1 MVYKTGKEFETLI
14 DSHGPDH
21 VQHLMQKVINA
32 LEQLERLASEK
43 DKENSAVD
51 SLQTMV
57 EHLEVEENK
66 KQEDVINLNVN
77 PTSSNQEF
85 DNLFEGLFGEDSKTL
100 AKTDK
105 HFTCIQ

>member
-1 MVYKTGKEFETLI
+1 
-14 DSHGPDH
+14 
-21 VQHLMQKVINA
+21 MQKVINA

-66 KQEDVINLNVN
+66 KQEERQRNARVSIVWIVEYLLMNR
-77 PTSSNQEF
+77 F
-85 DNLFEGLFGEDSKTL
+85 
-100 AKTDK
+100 
-105 HFTCIQ
+105 

>member
-1 MVYKTGKEFETLI
+1 MISKTGKEFETLI

-66 KQEDVINLNVN
+66 KQEERQRNARVRIVLIIKYLLMNK
-77 PTSSNQEF
+77 F
-85 DNLFEGLFGEDSKTL
+85 
-100 AKTDK
+100 
-105 HFTCIQ
+105 

>member
-1 MVYKTGKEFETLI
+1 
-14 DSHGPDH
+14 
-21 VQHLMQKVINA
+21 MQKVINA

-66 KQEDVINLNVN
+66 KQEERQRNARVSRVWIMNYLPWNR
-77 PTSSNQEF
+77 F
-85 DNLFEGLFGEDSKTL
+85 
-100 AKTDK
+100 
-105 HFTCIQ
+105 

>member
-1 MVYKTGKEFETLI
+1 
-14 DSHGPDH
+14 
-21 VQHLMQKVINA
+21 MQKVINA

-66 KQEDVINLNVN
+66 KQEERQRNARVRIVWVMKYFLMNM
-77 PTSSNQEF
+77 F
-85 DNLFEGLFGEDSKTL
+85 
-100 AKTDK
+100 
-105 HFTCIQ
+105 

>member
-1 MVYKTGKEFETLI
+1 
-14 DSHGPDH
+14 
-21 VQHLMQKVINA
+21 MQKVINA

-66 KQEDVINLNVN
+66 KQEERQRNARVSIV
-77 PTSSNQEF
+77 
-85 DNLFEGLFGEDSKTL
+85 
-100 AKTDK
+100 
-105 HFTCIQ
+105 

>member
-1 MVYKTGKEFETLI
+1 
-14 DSHGPDH
+14 
-21 VQHLMQKVINA
+21 MQKVINA

-66 KQEDVINLNVN
+66 KQEERQRNARVRDIINISPNE
-77 PTSSNQEF
+77 SSLVRN
-85 DNLFEGLFGEDSKTL
+85 
-100 AKTDK
+100 
-105 HFTCIQ
+105 

>member
-1 MVYKTGKEFETLI
+1 
-14 DSHGPDH
+14 
-21 VQHLMQKVINA
+21 MQKVINA

-66 KQEDVINLNVN
+66 KQEERQRNARVRIVWIMKYFLMNR
-77 PTSSNQEF
+77 F
-85 DNLFEGLFGEDSKTL
+85 
-100 AKTDK
+100 
-105 HFTCIQ
+105 

>member
-1 MVYKTGKEFETLI
+1 MISKTGKEFETLI

-66 KQEDVINLNVN
+66 KQEERQRNARVSVVWIIAYLLMNRFWWY
-77 PTSSNQEF
+77 TR
-85 DNLFEGLFGEDSKTL
+85 
-100 AKTDK
+100 
-105 HFTCIQ
+105 

>member
-66 KQEDVINLNVN
+66 KQEERQRNARVRIVWVMKYFLMNM
-77 PTSSNQEF
+77 F
-85 DNLFEGLFGEDSKTL
+85 
-100 AKTDK
+100 
-105 HFTCIQ
+105 

>member
-66 KQEDVINLNVN
+66 KQEERQRNARVSIVGNMKYLLMNR
-77 PTSSNQEF
+77 
-85 DNLFEGLFGEDSKTL
+85 LW
-100 AKTDK
+100 
-105 HFTCIQ
+105 

>member
-66 KQEDVINLNVN
+66 KQEERQRNARVSRVWIMNYLPWNR
-77 PTSSNQEF
+77 F
-85 DNLFEGLFGEDSKTL
+85 
-100 AKTDK
+100 
-105 HFTCIQ
+105 